1 MSHANASLTDFYD
14 HVVYFSPNTLRTM
27 IKKKYLS
34 VVLTLTILT
43 SAAQHPFKF
52 DNTIYKAVYLN
63 EAFHLMDSMQNYLL
77 LDVRSPGEYADTS
90 RATALNIGRIRGSLN
105 ITIDS
110 VPARLAELTKYKDQP
125 VFIYCSHSQR
135 SRRVSKFLA
144 ENGFKKVY
152 NINGGMTLL
161 NESDTRDFPYKDKV
175 LTTNL
180 AYKNIDSRDAF
191 HLIKSTPGL
200 VIIDIRSP
208 AEFASADTLQQNNI
222 GHLKNA
228 FNFPQPV
235 FAEKLNS
242 SQIPVNSTVLLY
254 DRNGYN
260 SMDVVDILRAKGFT
274 SIYNLFEGLE
284 GFMSDYRLNHEQ
296 IRELVAEVPPY
307 QLIDPETCIDLLEKH
322 PDAVILDTRPVDEF
336 NNKASMGHANLGR
349 MKGAIH
355 LESPDSLENI
365 ILQKDRSTTMLVYGG
380 GSDSGA
386 IICRE
391 LIRKGFLHVYLLSQG
406 LYHFVWS
413 TANIE
418 NCRAGKE
425 FLTNHE
431 GLY

>member
-1 MSHANASLTDFYD
+1 MFKKIYLPIAS
-14 HVVYFSPNTLRTM
+14 
-27 IKKKYLS
+27 
-34 VVLTLTILT
+34 ILIMFT

-90 RATALNIGRIRGSLN
+90 RNTTFNIGRIRGSVN

-161 NESDTRDFPYKDKV
+161 NKSDSHDFPYKDKV

-180 AYKNIDSRDAF
+180 AYKNIDSKDAF
-191 HLIKSTPGL
+191 HLIKNTPGL

-208 AEFASADTLQQNNI
+208 AEFASIDTLQQNNI

-228 FNFPQPV
+228 LNFPQAV

-242 SQIPVNSTVLLY
+242 SQIPVNSPVLLY
-254 DRNGYN
+254 DLNGYN
-260 SMDVVDILRAKGFT
+260 SMDVVDILKGKGFT
-274 SIYNLFEGLE
+274 SINNLFEGLE
-284 GFMSDYRLNHEQ
+284 GFMSDHRLNREQ
-296 IRELVAEVPPY
+296 MNELIAYAPPY
-307 QLIDPETCIDLLEKH
+307 QMVDPETCIDLLKKH
-322 PDAVILDTRPVDEF
+322 PNLVIIDTRPADEF
-336 NNKASMGHANLGR
+336 NNKASMDHANLGQ

-355 LESPDSLENI
+355 LSSPDSLENI
-365 ILQKDRSTTMLVYGG
+365 ILQKDRSTLFLVYGS
-380 GSDSGA
+380 GSDSGT
-386 IICRE
+386 IVCRE
-391 LIRKGFLHVYLLSQG
+391 LIKKGFLHVYLLSQG

-418 NCRAGKE
+418 NCKAGKE

>member
-1 MSHANASLTDFYD
+1 
-14 HVVYFSPNTLRTM
+14 
-27 IKKKYLS
+27 
-34 VVLTLTILT
+34 
-43 SAAQHPFKF
+43 
-52 DNTIYKAVYLN
+52 
-63 EAFHLMDSMQNYLL
+63 MQNYLL

-90 RATALNIGRIRGSLN
+90 RTTALNIGRIRGSVN

-161 NESDTRDFPYKDKV
+161 NESDNHDFPYKDKV

-180 AYKNIDSRDAF
+180 AYKNIDSKDAF
-191 HLIKSTPGL
+191 HLIKNTPGL

-208 AEFASADTLQQNNI
+208 AEFASRDTLQQNNI

-228 FNFPQPV
+228 LNFPQAV
-235 FAEKLNS
+235 FAEKLDSGHIPANS
-242 SQIPVNSTVLLY
+242 PVLLY
-254 DRNGYN
+254 DLNGYN
-260 SMDVVDILRAKGFT
+260 SMDVVDILKAKGFT

-284 GFMSDYRLNHEQ
+284 GFMSDHRLNHEQ
-296 IRELVAEVPPY
+296 MNELIAEAPPY
-307 QLIDPETCIDLLEKH
+307 QLIDPETCIDLLEKN
-322 PDAVILDTRPVDEF
+322 PNRVIIDTRPSDEF

-355 LESPDSLENI
+355 LSSPDSLENI
-365 ILQKDRSTTMLVYGG
+365 ILQKDRSTLFLVYGS

-391 LIRKGFLHVYLLSQG
+391 LTKKGFLHVYLLSQG

-418 NCRAGKE
+418 NCKAGKE
-425 FLTNHE
+425 FLINHE

>member
-1 MSHANASLTDFYD
+1 
-14 HVVYFSPNTLRTM
+14 M
-27 IKKKYLS
+27 IRKTFLS
-34 VVLTLTILT
+34 VVFILILLT
-43 SAAQHPFKF
+43 SSAQHPFKF
-52 DNTIYKAVYLN
+52 DNTIYKAVYLS

-90 RATALNIGRIRGSLN
+90 RTTALNIGRIRGSVN

-110 VPARLAELTKYKDQP
+110 VPARMAELTKYKDQP

-161 NESDTRDFPYKDKV
+161 NESDNRDFPYKDKV

-191 HLIKSTPGL
+191 HLIKNTPGM

-208 AEFASADTLQQNNI
+208 AEFECRDTLQQNNI

-228 FNFPQPV
+228 LNFPQNV
-235 FAEKLNS
+235 FSEKLNS
-242 SQIPVNSTVLLY
+242 SQIPSNSPVLLY
-254 DRNGYN
+254 DLNGYN
-260 SMDVVDILRAKGFT
+260 SMDVVDILKAKGFT

-284 GFMSDYRLNHEQ
+284 GFMSDHRLSHEQ
-296 IRELVAEVPPY
+296 VKELVAESPPY
-307 QLIDPETCIDLLEKH
+307 QMIDPETCIDLLEKH
-322 PDAVILDTRPVDEF
+322 PDMVVIDTRPADEF
-336 NNKASMGHANLGR
+336 NNKAGMGHANLGR

-355 LESPDSLENI
+355 LTSPDSLENI
-365 ILQKDRSTTMLVYGG
+365 ILQKDRSALFLVYGT

-386 IICRE
+386 IVCRE
-391 LIRKGFLHVYLLSQG
+391 LIKKGFPHVYLLSQG

-413 TANIE
+413 TANVE
-418 NCRAGKE
+418 KCKAGKE

>member
-1 MSHANASLTDFYD
+1 MF
-14 HVVYFSPNTLRTM
+14 
-27 IKKKYLS
+27 KKTFLP
-34 VVLTLTILT
+34 VAFILT
-43 SAAQHPFKF
+43 MLGSAAQHPFKF

-90 RATALNIGRIRGSLN
+90 RTTALNIGRIRGSVN

-125 VFIYCSHSQR
+125 IFIYCSHSQR
-135 SRRVSKFLA
+135 SRRISKFLA

-161 NESDTRDFPYKDKV
+161 NESDNHDFPYKDKV

-180 AYKNIDSRDAF
+180 AYKNIDSKDAF
-191 HLIKSTPGL
+191 HLIKNTPGL

-208 AEFASADTLQQNNI
+208 AEFASMDTLQQNNI

-228 FNFPQPV
+228 LNFPQAV

-242 SQIPVNSTVLLY
+242 GQITAGSPVLLY
-254 DRNGYN
+254 DLNGYN
-260 SMDVVDILRAKGFT
+260 SMDVVDILKAKGFT
-274 SIYNLFEGLE
+274 NIYNLFEGLE
-284 GFMSDYRLNHEQ
+284 GFMSDHRLNHEQ
-296 IRELVAEVPPY
+296 VNELIAKTPPY
-307 QLIDPETCIDLLEKH
+307 QLVDPETCIDLLEKY
-322 PDAVILDTRPVDEF
+322 PNGVIIDTRPADEF
-336 NNKASMGHANLGR
+336 NNNASMGHANLGR

-355 LESPDSLENI
+355 LSSPDSLENI
-365 ILQKDRSTTMLVYGG
+365 ILQKDRSTLFLVYGS
-380 GSDSGA
+380 GSDSGV
-386 IICRE
+386 IVCRA
-391 LIRKGFLHVYLLSQG
+391 LIKKGFPHVYLLSQG

-418 NCRAGKE
+418 NCQAGKE

>member
-1 MSHANASLTDFYD
+1 MFRKTFLP
-14 HVVYFSPNTLRTM
+14 VVF
-27 IKKKYLS
+27 
-34 VVLTLTILT
+34 VLTMLG

-90 RATALNIGRIRGSLN
+90 RSTALNIGRIRGSVN

-110 VPARLAELTKYKDQP
+110 VPARLNELTKYKDQP

-152 NINGGMTLL
+152 NINGGMTQL
-161 NESDTRDFPYKDKV
+161 NELDNHDFPFKDKV
-175 LTTNL
+175 LTTHL
-180 AYKNIDSRDAF
+180 AYKNIDSKDAF
-191 HLIKSTPGL
+191 HLIKNTPGL
-200 VIIDIRSP
+200 VIVDIRTP
-208 AEFASADTLQQNNI
+208 AEFASGDTLQQNNI

-228 FNFPQPV
+228 LNFPQAV
-235 FAEKLNS
+235 FAEKLNAS
-242 SQIPVNSTVLLY
+242 HIPANSPVLLY
-254 DRNGYN
+254 DLNGYN
-260 SMDVVDILRAKGFT
+260 SMDVVDLLKAKGFT

-284 GFMSDYRLNHEQ
+284 GFISDHRLNHEQ
-296 IRELVAEVPPY
+296 IKELVADAPPY
-307 QLIDPETCIDLLEKH
+307 HLVDPVTCIDLLEKH
-322 PDAVILDTRPVDEF
+322 PDMVIIDTRPADEF

-349 MKGAIH
+349 MKGAI
-355 LESPDSLENI
+355 LLSSPDSLENI
-365 ILQKDRSTTMLVYGG
+365 ILQKNRSALFLVYGA
-380 GSDSGA
+380 GSDAGT
-386 IICRE
+386 IVCRE
-391 LIRKGFLHVYLLSQG
+391 LIKKGFLHVYLLSQG

-413 TANIE
+413 TANVE
-418 NCRAGKE
+418 NCKAGKE

>member
-1 MSHANASLTDFYD
+1 MIRKTFLPVVFLLTMLG
-14 HVVYFSPNTLRTM
+14 TT
-27 IKKKYLS
+27 
-34 VVLTLTILT
+34 
-43 SAAQHPFKF
+43 AQHPFKF
-52 DNTIYKAVYLN
+52 DNTVYKAVYLS
-63 EAFHLMDSMQNYLL
+63 EAFRLMDSMQNFLL
-77 LDVRSPGEYADTS
+77 LDVRSPGEFADTS
-90 RATALNIGRIRGSLN
+90 RSTALNIGRIRGSVN

-110 VPARLAELTKYKDQP
+110 VPARMSGLAKYKDQP

-161 NESDTRDFPYKDKV
+161 NESDNHDFPYKDKV

-180 AYKNIDSRDAF
+180 AYKNIDSKDAF
-191 HLIKSTPGL
+191 HLIKNTPGL
-200 VIIDIRSP
+200 VMIDIRSP
-208 AEFASADTLQQNNI
+208 AEFASRDTSQQNNI

-228 FNFPQPV
+228 LNFPQAV
-235 FAEKLNS
+235 FAEKLAS
-242 SQIPVNSTVLLY
+242 SRIPANSTVLLY

-260 SMDVVDILRAKGFT
+260 SMDVVDILKAKGFT

-284 GFMSDYRLNHEQ
+284 GFMSDHRLNHEQ
-296 IRELVAEVPPY
+296 MNELIAEAPPY
-307 QLIDPETCIDLLEKH
+307 QMVDPETCIDLLEKH
-322 PDAVILDTRPVDEF
+322 SNLIIIDTRPDDEF

-355 LESPDSLENI
+355 LSSPDSLENI
-365 ILQKDRSTTMLVYGG
+365 ILQKDRSTLFLVYGG

-386 IICRE
+386 IVCRE
-391 LIRKGFLHVYLLSQG
+391 LIKKGFLYVYFLSQG

-413 TANIE
+413 TANVE
-418 NCRAGKE
+418 NCKAGKE

>member
-1 MSHANASLTDFYD
+1 MFRKTYVSIAFA
-14 HVVYFSPNTLRTM
+14 M
-27 IKKKYLS
+27 
-34 VVLTLTILT
+34 TILT
-43 SAAQHPFKF
+43 STAQHPFKF
-52 DNTIYKAVYLN
+52 DNTVYKAVYLN
-63 EAFHLMDSMQNYLL
+63 EAFHLMDSMQHFLL

-90 RATALNIGRIRGSLN
+90 RTTALNIGRIRGSVN

-110 VPARLAELTKYKDQP
+110 VPARMAELTKYKDQP
-125 VFIYCSHSQR
+125 VFVYCSHSQR

-180 AYKNIDSRDAF
+180 AYKNIDSKDAF
-191 HLIKSTPGL
+191 HLIKNTPGL
-200 VIIDIRSP
+200 VIIDIRNP
-208 AEFASADTLQQNNI
+208 AEFASTDTSQQNNM

-228 FNFPQPV
+228 FNFPQTV

-242 SQIPVNSTVLLY
+242 SQIPVNSPVLLY

-260 SMDVVDILRAKGFT
+260 SMDVVDILKAKGFT

-284 GFMSDYRLNHEQ
+284 GFMSDHRLTHEQ
-296 IRELVAEVPPY
+296 INELVAEAPSY
-307 QLIDPETCIDLLEKH
+307 QLVDPETCIDLLEKH
-322 PDAVILDTRPVDEF
+322 QNLVIIDTRPADEF
-336 NNKASMGHANLGR
+336 NNKASMSHANLGR
-349 MKGAIH
+349 MKGAIY
-355 LESPDSLENI
+355 LSSPDSLENI
-365 ILQKDRSTTMLVYGG
+365 ILQKDRSTLFLVYGS
-380 GSDSGA
+380 GSDSGV
-386 IICRE
+386 IVCRE
-391 LIRKGFLHVYLLSQG
+391 LIKKGFPHTYLLSQG

-418 NCRAGKE
+418 NCKAGRE

>member
-1 MSHANASLTDFYD
+1 MFRKTFLP
-14 HVVYFSPNTLRTM
+14 VVFIFTM
-27 IKKKYLS
+27 LA
-34 VVLTLTILT
+34 

-90 RATALNIGRIRGSLN
+90 RTTALNIGRIRGSVN

-110 VPARLAELTKYKDQP
+110 VPARLSELTKYKDQP

-161 NESDTRDFPYKDKV
+161 NESDNHDFPYKDKV

-191 HLIKSTPGL
+191 HLIKNTPGL

-208 AEFASADTLQQNNI
+208 AEFASRDTLQQNNI

-228 FNFPQPV
+228 LNFPQTV
-235 FAEKLNS
+235 FAEKLDSSHIPLNS
-242 SQIPVNSTVLLY
+242 PVLLY
-254 DRNGYN
+254 DLNGYN
-260 SMDVVDILRAKGFT
+260 SMDVVDILKAKGFT

-284 GFMSDYRLNHEQ
+284 GFMSDHRLNHEQ
-296 IRELVAEVPPY
+296 MNGLIADAPLF
-307 QLIDPETCIDLLEKH
+307 QMIDPEACIDLLEKN
-322 PDAVILDTRPVDEF
+322 PNRVIIDTRPDDEF
-336 NNKASMGHANLGR
+336 NNKASMDHANLGR

-355 LESPDSLENI
+355 LSSPDSLENI
-365 ILQKDRSTTMLVYGG
+365 ILQKDRSTLFLVYGS

-391 LIRKGFLHVYLLSQG
+391 LTKKGFLHVYLLSQG

-418 NCRAGKE
+418 NCKAGKE
-425 FLTNHE
+425 FLINHE